1 MAAANGTPIRLV
13 QENGG
18 LIELDATSIT
28 FTVDRGMSPHSL
40 PAFGGR
46 RFSIDL
52 NKNKSLI
59 VVEGVFADDKQS
71 SGGASASAIMDFSV
85 SQTGATTGDFDD
97 AFVTSANIGNLL
109 IVGDGIVVKNL
120 AGDTFTLGLEQSS
133 GTPGYNTSTD
143 KLRVKNTGVSPNVVI
158 TTTQFA
164 QGVADWVNTD
174 VTDMTATVVNSTI
187 NQNVS
192 GNSAA
197 VRITQDSTGSS
208 GNRSA
213 YPVFEAT
220 AGILDARLRL
230 PHIQT
235 FTGGVD
241 TSAKSA
247 GDKVMDLY
255 GIMNN
260 SSRNIPQVTGFG
272 GALSVLGVGA
282 APFTAG
288 LSLALLPIGGGLAL
302 NSASADGD
310 YIIGIQIPY
319 NSKVQAGG
327 QTYVARNFFMPTGLK
342 KNIKD
347 KSSEGN
353 TLPASTTFD
362 TGDNF
367 TGIQG
372 TVTKMDIFYDAGES
386 VYGFRMDFMPIDAMV

>member
-59 VVEGVFADDKQS
+59 VVEGVFADDKQL
-71 SGGASASAIMDFSV
+71 SGGAAASAIMDFSV

-187 NQNVS
+187 NQNDS
-192 GNSAA
+192 GKNAA

-220 AGILDARLRL
+220 TGILNAKLRL

-260 SSRNIPQVTGFG
+260 STRAFRQNVVNQSIGETIANTIG
-272 GALSVLGVGA
+272 GSVA
-282 APFTAG
+282 
-288 LSLALLPIGGGLAL
+288 ALLTLGGTLVGQAF
-302 NSASADGD
+302 ADGD

-362 TGDNF
+362 AGDNF

>member
-59 VVEGVFADDKQS
+59 VVEGIFADDKQS
-71 SGGASASAIMDFSV
+71 SGGVSASAIMDFSV

-213 YPVFEAT
+213 YPIFEAT
-220 AGILDARLRL
+220 TGILDAKLRL

-260 SSRNIPQVTGFG
+260 STRQMTQDVTQQSIGDNVLEVVGLVAAGF
-272 GALSVLGVGA
+272 LS
-282 APFTAG
+282 
-288 LSLALLPIGGGLAL
+288 IGGSFVGQV
-302 NSASADGD
+302 SADGD
-310 YIIGIQIPY
+310 YIVGIQIPY

>member
-59 VVEGVFADDKQS
+59 VVEGIFADDKQS
-71 SGGASASAIMDFSV
+71 SGGVSASAIMDFSV

-220 AGILDARLRL
+220 TGILDARLRL

-260 SSRNIPQVTGFG
+260 STRHMTQDVTQQSIGDNVLEVVGLVAAGF
-272 GALSVLGVGA
+272 LS
-282 APFTAG
+282 
-288 LSLALLPIGGGLAL
+288 IGGSFVGNYFGA
-302 NSASADGD
+302 GD
-310 YIIGIQIPY
+310 YIVGIQIPY

>member
-46 RFSIDL
+46 RYSIDL

-59 VVEGVFADDKQS
+59 VVEGIFADDKQS
-71 SGGASASAIMDFSV
+71 SGGVSASAIMDFSV

-220 AGILDARLRL
+220 TGILDARLRL

-260 SSRNIPQVTGFG
+260 STRHMTQDVTQQSIGDNVLEVVGLVAAGF
-272 GALSVLGVGA
+272 LS
-282 APFTAG
+282 
-288 LSLALLPIGGGLAL
+288 IGGSFVGQF
-302 NSASADGD
+302 SGDGD
-310 YIIGIQIPY
+310 YIVGIQIPY

>member
-220 AGILDARLRL
+220 TGILNARLRL

-260 SSRNIPQVTGFG
+260 STRAFRQNVLDQSLGETIANTIG
-272 GALSVLGVGA
+272 GSVA
-282 APFTAG
+282 
-288 LSLALLPIGGGLAL
+288 ALLTLGGTFVGQAF
-302 NSASADGD
+302 ADGD

>member
-143 KLRVKNTGVSPNVVI
+143 KLRVKNTAVFPNVVI

-208 GNRSA
+208 GNRNA

-220 AGILDARLRL
+220 TGILDARLRL

-260 SSRNIPQVTGFG
+260 STRHMTQDVTQQSVGDNILEIVGLVAAGFLTMG
-272 GALSVLGVGA
+272 GNLVGNA
-282 APFTAG
+282 FGA
-288 LSLALLPIGGGLAL
+288 
-302 NSASADGD
+302 GD

-362 TGDNF
+362 TRDNF